1 MIKVKLDLMQ
11 IDYMFSYSNFKLKG
25 YVIVYFCQNDPN
37 LNKENCVLLQ
47 QNMTMF
53 ESSKV

>member
-1 MIKVKLDLMQ
+1 MQ
-11 IDYMFSYSNFKLKG
+11 IDYTFLHSNFKLK
-25 YVIVYFCQNDPN
+25 
-37 LNKENCVLLQ
+37 ENRVLLQ